1 MAVDTTLGTAANR
14 VKIYI
19 NGELQTQW
27 SSGSE
32 HNHPPDQNYQTAMN
46 KASLG
51 LAFGRAYAFRCWF
64 SNTF

>member
-1 MAVDTTLGTAANR
+1 MVVDTTVGTAANR

-19 NGELQTQW
+19 NGELQTLW

-32 HNHPPDQNYQTAMN
+32 HDHPPNQNYDTAMN

-51 LAFGRAYAFRCWF
+51 LAFGRAYAFESWF
-64 SNTF
+64 GNTF